1 MLPDLFI
8 NLLPSEIVEKT
19 NFTLDGSSIILVK
32 INMINKLIKNN
43 FLYQKYFEEQ
53 YPETNSCIEL
63 DKQIA
68 SIQKDLDEIKKRELE
83 NKNECNCKQFII
95 NKLLYKFKVAKDLR
109 NKSKSFLE
117 QMLITK
123 KNLVALADCRNQ
135 IETVRQEETA
145 QVFTDTSAK
154 AETRVLTDTKNKQY
168 LLIGVGA
175 VAVLTVVYLVARKK

>member
-1 MLPDLFI
+1 MLPTYFLELAD
-8 NLLPSEIVEKT
+8 T
-19 NFTLDGSSIILVK
+19 NIAKDVYK
-32 INMINKLIKNN
+32 
-43 FLYQKYFEEQ
+43 KYFNDQ
-53 YPETNSCIEL
+53 YPETNSCVEL

-68 SIQKDLDEIKKRELE
+68 SIQKDIDDINKRELS
-83 NKNECNCKQFII
+83 KYKECNCLPLIEVP
-95 NKLLYKFKVAKDLR
+95 FKIGFLG
-109 NKSKSFLE
+109 SKVPNPDYSKGFSIRKNSKNFLNN
-117 QMLITK
+117 MLISK

-175 VAVLTVVYLVARKK
+175 VAVLTVVYLVTRKK

>member
-1 MLPDLFI
+1 MLPTYFLELAD
-8 NLLPSEIVEKT
+8 T
-19 NFTLDGSSIILVK
+19 NIAKDVYK
-32 INMINKLIKNN
+32 
-43 FLYQKYFEEQ
+43 KYFNDQ
-53 YPETNSCIEL
+53 YPETNSCVEL

-68 SIQKDLDEIKKRELE
+68 SIQKDIDDINKRELS
-83 NKNECNCKQFII
+83 KYKECNCLPLIPVLCSIGSMGCSFTG
-95 NKLLYKFKVAKDLR
+95 YKSDFSPDY
-109 NKSKSFLE
+109 SKGFSIRKNSKNFLNN
-117 QMLITK
+117 MLISK

-175 VAVLTVVYLVARKK
+175 VAVLTVVYLVTRKK

>member
-1 MLPDLFI
+1 MIPTYFLELAD
-8 NLLPSEIVEKT
+8 T
-19 NFTLDGSSIILVK
+19 NVAKDVYK
-32 INMINKLIKNN
+32 
-43 FLYQKYFEEQ
+43 KYFNDQ

-68 SIQKDLDEIKKRELE
+68 SIQKDLDEIKKRELAGQA
-83 NKNECNCKQFII
+83 ECNCMPFIKVPCSPK
-95 NKLLYKFKVAKDLR
+95 NVGSCNFTGYKRESNPDWR
-109 NKSKSFLE
+109 NGILNRSKSKTYLE

-175 VAVLTVVYLVARKK
+175 VAVLTVVYLVTRKK

>member
-1 MLPDLFI
+1 MLPIYLIELEDTLTSKNVMEKYFI
-8 NLLPSEIVEKT
+8 N
-19 NFTLDGSSIILVK
+19 
-32 INMINKLIKNN
+32 
-43 FLYQKYFEEQ
+43 Q
-53 YPETNSCIEL
+53 YPETNSRVEL

-68 SIQKDLDEIKKRELE
+68 SIQKDIDEINKRELAKYLE
-83 NKNECNCKQFII
+83 ANTAKSLGI
-95 NKLLYKFKVAKDLR
+95 LLKSQILR
-109 NKSKSFLE
+109 EKSKKILE
-117 QMLITK
+117 QMLISK

-175 VAVLTVVYLVARKK
+175 VAVLTVVYLVTRKK

>member
-1 MLPDLFI
+1 MIPTYFLELAD
-8 NLLPSEIVEKT
+8 T
-19 NFTLDGSSIILVK
+19 NVSKDVCK
-32 INMINKLIKNN
+32 
-43 FLYQKYFEEQ
+43 KYFNDQ

-68 SIQKDLDEIKKRELE
+68 SIEKDIDDINKRELSGY
-83 NKNECNCKQFII
+83 KECNCFPII
-95 NKLLYKFKVAKDLR
+95 QVPCSPKGDFGCSYSGTETDSNPDYTKGILIR
-109 NKSKSFLE
+109 KSSKKFLE

-175 VAVLTVVYLVARKK
+175 VAVLTVVYLVTRKK

>member
-1 MLPDLFI
+1 MIPTYFLELAD
-8 NLLPSEIVEKT
+8 T
-19 NFTLDGSSIILVK
+19 NVAKDVYK
-32 INMINKLIKNN
+32 
-43 FLYQKYFEEQ
+43 KYFNDQ

-68 SIQKDLDEIKKRELE
+68 SIQKDIDEINKRELA
-83 NKNECNCKQFII
+83 KKAECNCMPFIRSSTGLSGFSI
-95 NKLLYKFKVAKDLR
+95 TTGVSSISSTTVNIDYTKGIQTR
-109 NKSKSFLE
+109 TKSKKYLQE
-117 QMLITK
+117 MLITK
-123 KNLVALADCRNQ
+123 KNLVSLADCRNQ
-135 IETVRQEETA
+135 IETIRQEETA

>member
-1 MLPDLFI
+1 MIPTYFLELAD
-8 NLLPSEIVEKT
+8 T
-19 NFTLDGSSIILVK
+19 NVSKDVYK
-32 INMINKLIKNN
+32 
-43 FLYQKYFEEQ
+43 KYFNDQ

-68 SIQKDLDEIKKRELE
+68 SIEKDLDEIKKRELA
-83 NKNECNCKQFII
+83 NQAECNCPPFLKVPCTGSSFSTGCIGG
-95 NKLLYKFKVAKDLR
+95 FKTATNPEYVKGR
-109 NKSKSFLE
+109 TIRSKSKVYLE
-117 QMLITK
+117 QMLISK

-175 VAVLTVVYLVARKK
+175 VAVLTVVYLVTRKK